1 MHSFTVKA
9 AIAAFVLSTALSGA
23 YAASSNAAGSNGA
36 SSNAGHSG
44 SASSNAGHSS
54 AAASN
59 AGHSS
64 AAASNAGRSGTGRS
78 GQGTNLGLGVDEGLA
93 LGLSGVPRGF
103 DDPTEGK
110 ESPFEIIYNSPGYAD
125 QMYIAPEQT
134 GRAAMTNPGT
144 STRHPHQRL
153 SHVMGE
159 LGATNHRIAVDSKRG
174 YLTAS
179 ETARVRHEERA
190 IRNAA
195 TRTADANGGV
205 LPLKSY
211 ERLQADIQGL
221 NRQIHHYATA

>member
-9 AIAAFVLSTALSGA
+9 ALAAFVLSTSLAGA
-23 YAASSNAAGSNGA
+23 YAASSNAT
-36 SSNAGHSG
+36 SSNAGHSNA
-44 SASSNAGHSS
+44 ASSSH
-54 AAASN
+54 
-59 AGHSS
+59 
-64 AAASNAGRSGTGRS
+64 GTSPGLGGIS
-78 GQGTNLGLGVDEGLA
+78 DPGLSLGLG
-93 LGLSGVPRGF
+93 LGAGVGRGF
-103 DDPTEGK
+103 DDPTNGREA
-110 ESPFEIIYNSPGYAD
+110 PFETIYNSPGYAD
-125 QMYIAPEQT
+125 QMYVMPEQT
-134 GRAAMTNPGT
+134 RRAAMTNPST
-144 STRHPHQRL
+144 STTRHPHQRL
-153 SHVMGE
+153 AHVMGQ

-205 LPLKSY
+205 LPRRSY